1 MESTPHTGRAA
12 SSDIPGATAA
22 TNFAN
27 KPGRLLTLLAGG
39 TAGLCVD
46 LTVYPLDTIK
56 TRLQGLS
63 RSVRPSGQ
71 LRLFAGLPVVLCGSA
86 PSAALFFSTYETV
99 KASSIDH
106 GYPVWLSLVLSA
118 GISEMAG
125 FVNALESLFD
135 PPLLFLLLILIL
147 LLIIIIIT
155 ITTIIIIIIL
165 ANTFCVACIIR
176 VPCETI
182 KQRAQSRPLVGVQA
196 VLSEALRIDGWAVL
210 YRGYLSTILRGL
222 PFSLI
227 QYPVWETLKRF
238 LMEHNRRG
246 SSLPESSVELSKG
259 QFALCGALAG
269 ATAGACTTPF
279 DVAKTRIILA
289 QKGSPLAT
297 GNVITAFRHIYLERG
312 VRGLFAGVAPR
323 VGQVGIGGAIFL
335 GLYDITKSMWMSA
348 LS

>member
-118 GISEMAG
+118 GISEM
-125 FVNALESLFD
+125 
-135 PPLLFLLLILIL
+135 
-147 LLIIIIIT
+147 
-155 ITTIIIIIIL
+155 
-165 ANTFCVACIIR
+165 VACIIR